1 MHEREQLSGPQE
13 SHGFLLHL
21 LFIRRYRFHTYL
33 PCLPC
38 SPLQDMSAKHRGVKG
53 KICYNLDYGRFNESG
68 FLSFMESKMEI
79 HLSWFFLLLLYKA
92 KNKNRRKRLEESA
105 FYLPSSPCFDKTP
118 FHPYDY
124 PRQPDYEDQRETR
137 SYSWKMEVSD
147 AHHLV
152 RKMTLTRFVFLI
164 FLTLPLFLPLFF
176 FHSFLYFFLSFFMTS
191 AKEF

>member
-68 FLSFMESKMEI
+68 FLPFTESKVEI
-79 HLSWFFLLLLYKA
+79 HL
-92 KNKNRRKRLEESA
+92 
-105 FYLPSSPCFDKTP
+105 D
-118 FHPYDY
+118 
-124 PRQPDYEDQRETR
+124 
-137 SYSWKMEVSD
+137 
-147 AHHLV
+147 
-152 RKMTLTRFVFLI
+152 
-164 FLTLPLFLPLFF
+164 FF
-176 FHSFLYFFLSFFMTS
+176 FHYYIKPKTKTDERDSKNPRFISRVHPALTKPLFIHMIILGNQITRIKGRLAVTREKGKSVTHIIS
-191 AKEF
+191 SGR